1 MESGKA
7 VIIGLILGAC
17 VGAISILA
25 GRSASPLSYIPFWDS
40 GTIRLQATVYNVGA
54 LVVIGMFAY
63 LCRRT
68 GVDPLAA
75 LREIARCVWAW
86 LKSVLNARTV
96 LLLIGFFFAFVVTKS
111 LRPTMSDLG
120 TETRRVL
127 VVAVALFSLYC
138 IARTWGGS
146 GGHGGQSGSV
156 NYPQL

>member
-7 VIIGLILGAC
+7 VIIGLTLGAC
-17 VGAISILA
+17 VGAINILDA
-25 GRSASPLSYIPFWDS
+25 GSASPLSYIPFWDS
-40 GTIRLQATVYNVGA
+40 GSVRLQATVYNVGSLA
-54 LVVIGMFAY
+54 VIGMFAY

-75 LREIARCVWAW
+75 LREIWRSAWAW
-86 LKSVLNARTV
+86 LKSVLNTRTV
-96 LLLIGFFFAFVVTKS
+96 LLFVAFVFAFVVTRG
-111 LRPTMSDLG
+111 LQPMMSDLG
-120 TETRRVL
+120 SETKRVL

-138 IARTWGGS
+138 IARAWTGS